1 MPDKKVALV
10 TGAGRGIGRAIALEL
25 AKRGCTVAVNYSRS
39 EGPANEVVE
48 EITAAGGEAF
58 AVKADVS
65 NAEEVKAMF
74 KAVAEKLGPVNIL
87 VCNAGVTRDNLLM
100 RMKDADWD
108 DVIKTDLSS
117 LYYCAKEAV
126 RPMLKGRWGRIVA
139 VSSINGTARQRRAVQ
154 LRGGEGRGHRLR
166 QEPRARGRLA
176 RRDCKRDSAG
186 LHRDG
191 HDRRLVRGREVA
203 VHRLD
208 SRRTRGNA
216 AGRCGRSR
224 LPRVGRRRVSSG
236 TGHRRRRRRD
246 DAVKREKVPTGLFG

>member
-25 AKRGCTVAVNYSRS
+25 AKRGCAVAVNYSRS

-74 KAVAEKLGPVNIL
+74 KAAAEKLGPVNIL
-87 VCNAGVTRDNLLM
+87 VCNAGVGRGLGRRYKDGPQLALLL
-100 RMKDADWD
+100 REGGRSPDAQGPLGPHRRGLVD
-108 DVIKTDLSS
+108 KR
-117 LYYCAKEAV
+117 A
-126 RPMLKGRWGRIVA
+126 
-139 VSSINGTARQRRAVQ
+139 ARQRRAVQ
-154 LRGGEGRGHRLR
+154 LRGGEGRSHRLR

-191 HDRRLVRGREVA
+191 HDRRPARRREVA

-208 SRRTRGNA
+208 SR
-216 AGRCGRSR
+216 AGRAGTPQDVAGVAAF
-224 LPRVGRRRVSSG
+224 LVS
-236 TGHRRRRRRD
+236 D
-246 DAVKREKVPTGLFG
+246 DAAYLQGQVIAVDGGVTMQ

>member
-139 VSSINGTARQRRAVQ
+139 VSSING
-154 LRGGEGRGHRLR
+154 LRG
-166 QEPRARGRLA
+166 
-176 RRDCKRDSAG
+176 SAG
-186 LHRDG
+186 QCNYAAAKAGVIGFVKSLA
-191 HDRRLVRGREVA
+191 REVA
-203 VHRLD
+203 
-208 SRRTRGNA
+208 SRGVTVNA
-216 AGRCGRSR
+216 IAPGFIETDMTAVLPDDVKSQFIASIPAGRAGTPQDVAGVAAF
-224 LPRVGRRRVSSG
+224 LVS
-236 TGHRRRRRRD
+236 D
-246 DAVKREKVPTGLFG
+246 DAAYLQGQVIAVDGGVTMQ

>member
-25 AKRGCTVAVNYSRS
+25 AKRGCAVAVNYSRS

-74 KAVAEKLGPVNIL
+74 KAAAEKLGPVNIL

-139 VSSINGTARQRRAVQ
+139 LSSING
-154 LRGGEGRGHRLR
+154 LRG
-166 QEPRARGRLA
+166 
-176 RRDCKRDSAG
+176 SAG
-186 LHRDG
+186 QCNYAAAKAGVIGFVKSLA
-191 HDRRLVRGREVA
+191 REVA
-203 VHRLD
+203 
-208 SRRTRGNA
+208 SRGVTVNAIAPGFIETDMTAVLPKNIVDALMVNIPLKKMGRTSDIA
-216 AGRCGRSR
+216 KACAFLAS
-224 LPRVGRRRVSSG
+224 
-236 TGHRRRRRRD
+236 D
-246 DAVKREKVPTGLFG
+246 DAAYITGQVLAVNGGLGM